1 MRINEINLFE
11 KPVDVQQLAKSVSAL
26 DPKTQKKVIARVA
39 NALELAQEEN
49 PTRSAL
55 NQLKKVDDPDML
67 KGYYK
72 AAAKMLVGNSVPPEE
87 INKLVQAINKDQ
99 CILLGE
105 LKKPFNTLDKIIPLY
120 ARGSM
125 ELKKYFTD
133 MIMYQPG
140 QGLGP
145 GEILFAIHSRELSK
159 KGKGDLTIVPDGDL
173 IEVKG
178 GASAGRFTDRD
189 FGVSPDTI
197 NIARDF
203 EKKFGKIIPYQ
214 GSTGSN
220 YAEIIKALQD
230 PANEKFT
237 ADILGFLQR
246 SLQSY
251 FGDSKYIPK
260 IMAQVQRGN
269 EKATRQLHAYANM
282 EAYFGT
288 KGGAKE
294 GILFIQTRS
303 QPPVTAYADSV
314 ESLKKGADLTVS
326 TIYPISHAA
335 AGPFPKI
342 GAVPNS

>member
-1 MRINEINLFE
+1 MRISEVNLFE
-11 KPVDVQQLAKSVSAL
+11 KPVDVKQLAKSVSAL

-55 NQLKKVDDPDML
+55 NKLKKVDDPDML

-72 AAAKMLVGNSVPPEE
+72 AAAKMLVGNSVQPEE
-87 INKLVQAINKDQ
+87 INKLVRAINKDQ

-120 ARGSM
+120 ASGSF

-145 GEILFAIHSRELSK
+145 REILFAIHSRELSK
-159 KGKGDLTIVPDGDL
+159 KGKGDLTVVPDGEL

-178 GASAGRFTDRD
+178 GGTAGRFTDRD
-189 FGVSPDTI
+189 FGVSPQTI
-197 NIARDF
+197 NIAKQF
-203 EKKFGKIIPYQ
+203 KNKYEKIIPYTAK
-214 GSTGSN
+214 TGTN
-220 YAEIIKALQD
+220 YGEIIKAIQN
-230 PANEKFT
+230 PENERSKG
-237 ADILGFLQR
+237 DILNFLKQ

-251 FGDSKYIPK
+251 FGNSGYVEQ
-260 IMAQVQRGN
+260 IMAQVERGN
-269 EKATRQLHAYANM
+269 EKATRQLHAFANM
-282 EAYFGT
+282 EAYFGA
-288 KGGAKE
+288 KGGEKE
-294 GILFIQTRS
+294 GILFIQTS
-303 QPPVTAYADSV
+303 SNPPVTAYADSV
-314 ESLKKGADLTVS
+314 EDLKRGADLTVS